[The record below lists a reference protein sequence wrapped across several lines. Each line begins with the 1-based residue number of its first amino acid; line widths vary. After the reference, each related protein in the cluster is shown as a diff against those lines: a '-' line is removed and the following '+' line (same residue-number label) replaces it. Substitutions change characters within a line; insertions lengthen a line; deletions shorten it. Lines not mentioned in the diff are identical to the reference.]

1 MVSAKVEAGQE
12 ITEQDV
18 AILDKN
24 KSKISNANKR
34 FQADFYDSFSGM
46 TYMYDKN
53 TNEFKQLKKDGY
65 ITTDKSITYFNGKY
79 VFFHQPDA
87 AFSGII
93 SKNGEILVEGKGG
106 MYYPIKFHKDGFF
119 WASTDNAAQKM
130 ASDLNIVSEQNG
142 GTIYMAL
149 TSAPYDKLLSST
161 TMSNAVLDFFTSKM
175 LDKTFAITNNET
187 SSSIKKTLSKVTR
200 SKKVIKETVDK
211 KTGKK
216 IPKKVTT
223 KLEGLALESPIIIE
237 GDYSRVS
244 DKLPSSVDKK
254 IKEGS
259 NKIYVQGD
267 LDATLKNIKEKL
279 GAENSSFN
287 GRKSFSEN
295 LINEMAGVIKNK
307 PRAIKQFGKL
317 FSEGIQNKYFKGITK
332 TGKISISKA
341 NMIQALSEM
350 LTEPILKDGVDR
362 EKGGQIY
369 AILDGKLKPV
379 PSDKHESYPKALK
392 SEGGVKINILT
403 DRVNW
408 SDVTED
414 FQTNKIVTEDRKT
427 RIYPT
432 SGVSVRGL
440 KINTSN
446 ISKSDTPQ
454 SREQKVYRAGDLT
467 NKAEPI
473 FRFDTRRSTGHFGT
487 GFYFFSKQKD
497 AQDYAK
503 RTGTKTS
510 SRIVTSLNLDDYNLA
525 TGSLELH
532 EELKDI
538 NNDYSNLTFLKK
550 SKNNRK
556 SS

>member
-1 MVSAKVEAGQE
+1 MLKAVKKTASPELLQKLKEHSDNYDSALQSEESIAELFGILASEYKSLDKPTQNLVQRWINKLAKILGVKKFTDAEVIDLLNVVSAKVEAGQE

-287 GRKSFSEN
+287 GRKSF
-295 LINEMAGVIKNK
+295 
-307 PRAIKQFGKL
+307 
-317 FSEGIQNKYFKGITK
+317 
-332 TGKISISKA
+332 
-341 NMIQALSEM
+341 
-350 LTEPILKDGVDR
+350 
-362 EKGGQIY
+362 
-369 AILDGKLKPV
+369 
-379 PSDKHESYPKALK
+379 
-392 SEGGVKINILT
+392 
-403 DRVNW
+403 
-408 SDVTED
+408 
-414 FQTNKIVTEDRKT
+414 
-427 RIYPT
+427 
-432 SGVSVRGL
+432 
-440 KINTSN
+440 
-446 ISKSDTPQ
+446 
-454 SREQKVYRAGDLT
+454 QKF
-467 NKAEPI
+467 N
-473 FRFDTRRSTGHFGT
+473 
-487 GFYFFSKQKD
+487 Q
-497 AQDYAK
+497 
-503 RTGTKTS
+503 
-510 SRIVTSLNLDDYNLA
+510 
-525 TGSLELH
+525 
-532 EELKDI
+532 
-538 NNDYSNLTFLKK
+538 
-550 SKNNRK
+550 
-556 SS
+556 